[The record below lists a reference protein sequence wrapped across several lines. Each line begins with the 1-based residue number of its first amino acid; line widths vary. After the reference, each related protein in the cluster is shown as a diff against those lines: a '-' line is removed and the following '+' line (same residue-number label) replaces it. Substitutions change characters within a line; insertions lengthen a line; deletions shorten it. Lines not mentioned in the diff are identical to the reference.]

1 MIIAICD
8 DNEQELEHCKKQ
20 LEQLASIHQV
30 DVVFSL
36 YHKGEE
42 LLFHIQDPKNYPDII
57 YLDMRMNGIQGDEVA
72 GKLRGQ
78 GYNSEIVFFTVS
90 KDFYTTAFDVR
101 ALHYVVKGET
111 TVKKFEDIFIRAVK
125 SVQEKQ
131 TEYIMCTGAGEFR
144 KIEVKNI
151 HYFEVVKRI
160 VTVYYDN
167 DQFNF
172 YSTIGKIELRL
183 KDYGFVRVHKSYVA
197 AISHIRNFSFKEIT
211 LDTGEVLPVGRYY
224 YADLKQEMDAYAET
238 GTVV

>member
-8 DNEQELEHCKKQ
+8 DNEQELKQCKKR
-20 LEQLASIHQV
+20 LELLASIHQI
-30 DVVFSL
+30 DAEFSL

-42 LLFHIQDPKNYPDII
+42 LLFHLQSFKNYPDII

-72 GKLRGQ
+72 RKLRDQ
-78 GYNSEIVFFTVS
+78 GCISEIVFFTVS
-90 KDFYTTAFDVR
+90 KDYYTTAFDVR

-111 TVKKFEDIFIRAVK
+111 TVEKFEDIFMQAVK

-144 KIEVKNI
+144 KIEIKKI

-160 VTVYYDN
+160 VTVYYGS
-167 DQFNF
+167 DQFSF

-197 AISHIRNFSFKEIT
+197 AIAHIRTFSFKEII
-211 LDTGEVLPVGRYY
+211 LDTGTVLPVGRSYY
-224 YADLKQEMDAYAET
+224 SELKREMEEYAES
-238 GTVV
+238 GAVV

>member
-8 DNEQELEHCKKQ
+8 DNEQELKQCKKR
-20 LEQLASIHQV
+20 LELVASIHQM
-30 DVVFSL
+30 DVEFSL

-42 LLFHIQDPKNYPDII
+42 LLFHLQSLRSYPDII

-72 GKLRGQ
+72 RKLREQ
-78 GYNSEIVFFTVS
+78 GCVSEIVFFTVS

-101 ALHYVVKGET
+101 AFHYIVKGET
-111 TVKKFEDIFIRAVK
+111 TVEKFGDIFMQAVR

-144 KIEVKNI
+144 KIQIKKI

-160 VTVYYDN
+160 VTVHYGS
-167 DQFNF
+167 DQFSF

-183 KDYGFVRVHKSYVA
+183 KDHGFVRIHKSYVA
-197 AISHIRNFSFKEIT
+197 SISHIRNFSFKEIT
-211 LDTGEVLPVGRYY
+211 LDTGEVLPVGRNYY
-224 YADLKQEMDAYAET
+224 SELKQIMESYAEARR
-238 GTVV
+238 VV